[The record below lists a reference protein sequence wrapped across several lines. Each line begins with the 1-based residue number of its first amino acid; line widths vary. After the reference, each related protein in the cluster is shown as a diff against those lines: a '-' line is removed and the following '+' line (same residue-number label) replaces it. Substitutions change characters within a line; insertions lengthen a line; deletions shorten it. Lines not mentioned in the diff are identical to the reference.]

1 MSRRADGCESTQSEF
16 RRDRLCDTRA
26 LGLLVVVSHVSELL
40 SVRIRPREPDYARLP
55 VFRHGDRARHHDLA
69 GFRGRRFIGA
79 VIHWL
84 IGQRVEGW
92 APFNLVRFA
101 IEFPHPSPVDG
112 LTILIHPIHRALY
125 HVTFGWG
132 VGDRSI
138 FGCAGG
144 ELRFAFVELP
154 SAHERIG
161 SKGCCGCC

>member
-1 MSRRADGCESTQSEF
+1 MDTRRLAFTSESKLRSSEL
-16 RRDRLCDTRA
+16 RRDRPL
-26 LGLLVVVSHVSELL
+26 LLLVVVSRVSELL
-40 SVRIRPREPDYARLP
+40 SVRTRPRERDHARLP
-55 VFRHGDRARHHDLA
+55 VFRHGDRGHHYHFA
-69 GFRGRRFIGA
+69 GFRCRRFIGA
-79 VIHWL
+79 IIHWV

-112 LTILIHPIHRALY
+112 LTILIHPIRRALY
-125 HVTFGWG
+125 HVTLGWG

-138 FGCAGG
+138 FGLAGR

-154 SAHERIG
+154 SANEGIG

>member
-1 MSRRADGCESTQSEF
+1 MERVGNR
-16 RRDRLCDTRA
+16 RRDRLSDTRA
-26 LGLLVVVSHVSELL
+26 IVLLVVISYVSELL
-40 SVRIRPREPDYARLP
+40 SVRIRPREPDHARLP
-55 VFRHGDRARHHDLA
+55 VFRHGDRARHHHLA
-69 GFRGRRFIGA
+69 GFRGRRFISA

-84 IGQRVEGW
+84 IGQHVEGW

-101 IEFPHPSPVDG
+101 IEFSHASPVDG

-132 VGDRSI
+132 LGDRSI
-138 FGCAGG
+138 FGFAGH

-161 SKGCCGCC
+161 SKGCCACC

>member
-1 MSRRADGCESTQSEF
+1 MF

-26 LGLLVVVSHVSELL
+26 LVLLVVVSHVSELL

-55 VFRHGDRARHHDLA
+55 VFRYGDRARHHHLA

-92 APFNLVRFA
+92 APFNFVWFA

-112 LTILIHPIHRALY
+112 LTIFIHPIHRALY

-138 FGCAGG
+138 FRCAGG

>member
-1 MSRRADGCESTQSEF
+1 VPGESFRYSEVRRN
-16 RRDRLCDTRA
+16 RLCDTRA
-26 LGLLVVVSHVSELL
+26 LVLLVVVSHVSEFL

-55 VFRHGDRARHHDLA
+55 VFRHGDRAHHHHLA
-69 GFRGRRFIGA
+69 GLRGRRFIGA

-101 IEFPHPSPVDG
+101 IKFPHPSPLDG
-112 LTILIHPIHRALY
+112 LTIPINPIHRALY

-132 VGDRSI
+132 VDDRSI
-138 FGCAGG
+138 LSCAGR

-154 SAHERIG
+154 SAHEGIG
-161 SKGCCGCC
+161 SKSCGCC